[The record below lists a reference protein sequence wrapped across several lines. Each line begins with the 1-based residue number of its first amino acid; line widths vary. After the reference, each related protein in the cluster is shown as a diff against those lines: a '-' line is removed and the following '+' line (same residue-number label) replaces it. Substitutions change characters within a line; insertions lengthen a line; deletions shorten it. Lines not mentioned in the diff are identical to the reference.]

1 MHPNPKYYSIP
12 TLTVTLN
19 PDPKPKANL
28 KAIYNPNDWRG
39 TGTYYHIFTTLY
51 STMIHQIK
59 CGLV

>member
-28 KAIYNPNDWRG
+28 KAIYNPIDWRG
-39 TGTYYHIFTTLY
+39 TGTYIYHPVQYHDTSNQMWFSID
-51 STMIHQIK
+51 
-59 CGLV
+59 